1 MERLLRRSRLLLL
14 VGLAVVI
21 SLAMGPLVL
30 SSNWASARDTGS
42 MVAQGNPTPQSL
54 APALPMVSGRF
65 EDPQGRFQIGIL
77 EGYQVSTVAGAP
89 LLQAPDGHLAYTVA
103 VSPLPPGKTSLA
115 EAELVTLA
123 ETTFSQGEGFLAGN
137 PQPLVGNGVQLS
149 WTGRL
154 TQGASPPQSISG
166 QIYARQRGDSVYLL
180 LVAATE
186 AGAAQVSDA
195 IAALGSSLT
204 VP

>member
-1 MERLLRRSRLLLL
+1 MERLLRRSRLLIL
-14 VGLAVVI
+14 VGLTVVI
-21 SLAMGPLVL
+21 TLAMGPWLL
-30 SSNWASARDTGS
+30 SSHWAAARSPGS
-42 MVAQGNPTPQSL
+42 VMAQGNPTPQSL

-77 EGYQVSTVAGAP
+77 DGYQVSTVGGAP
-89 LLQAPDGHLAYTVA
+89 LLQAPDGRLAYTVA
-103 VSPLPPGKTSLA
+103 VSPLPPGETSLS

-137 PQPLVGNGVQLS
+137 PQPLVGNGVRLS
-149 WTGRL
+149 WTGRM
-154 TQGASPPQSISG
+154 TQGSSPPQPISG
-166 QIYARQRGDSVYLL
+166 QIYARQRGDSVYVL